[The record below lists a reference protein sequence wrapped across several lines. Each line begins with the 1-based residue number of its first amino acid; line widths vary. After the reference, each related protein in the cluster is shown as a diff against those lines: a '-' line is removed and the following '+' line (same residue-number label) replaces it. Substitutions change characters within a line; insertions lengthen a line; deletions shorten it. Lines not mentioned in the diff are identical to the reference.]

1 MHYFHKIFKL
11 LKKSERKKFI
21 MLIVLSLVMSL
32 IDMIGIASILPFMA
46 VLGNMDLLE
55 TNTFLNLFFQ
65 SVEVIGITEEQQFI
79 YFLGLLVFLLL
90 MFSLIFKSLTLYLQI
105 RFVYR
110 QEHSIGMMLIERYL
124 HQSYS
129 WFLNQNISELGKN
142 ILSEVSIVINQ
153 FLMTL
158 IHLISNTF
166 VVLVLLLMLIYIDPL
181 VAFTAIISLSILSGF
196 IFIFAKSYLDLI
208 GKKRLA
214 SNQVR
219 FSTIIEA
226 LAAFKEIKIG
236 GLKDIYINR
245 FGKDSKNFANYQTSA
260 NVISRLPRFGV
271 EALAFG
277 GMLLLLLFLINQKNS
292 ISSALPILAL
302 YALAGYRVI
311 PALQQAY
318 SSVTQMRYSVS
329 SLNQLYKDFIHI
341 TESKQESFVDAKKL
355 SFNKVIRLN
364 NINYNYPNSSSFNLR
379 NMNIEIKA
387 GSKVAF
393 IGSTG
398 SGKTTTI
405 DLILGLLQT
414 NSGSLE
420 VDNNIITDSNRR
432 AWQKNIGYV
441 PQNIYLADDTVAS
454 NIAFGIDHKK
464 IDYKAVERAAKI
476 ASIHEFIINDLPKKY
491 ETNVGERGI
500 RLSGGQL
507 QRIGIAR
514 AFYHNSKVIILDEAT
529 NALDDITEQSVM
541 DAIYSLDDDLTII
554 LIAHRL
560 NTIKKC
566 DQIFLLEKGEV
577 KAQGTYEELKYSNL
591 AFKKML
597 LI

>member
-21 MLIVLSLVMSL
+21 MLILLSLVMSL

-55 TNTFLNLFFQ
+55 TNKFLNLFFQ

-90 MFSLIFKSLTLYLQI
+90 IFSLIFKSLTLYLQI

-110 QEHSIGMMLIERYL
+110 QEHSIGMMLIESYL
-124 HQSYS
+124 HQPYS

-153 FLMTL
+153 FLMPL
-158 IHLISNTF
+158 INFISNTF

-181 VAFTAIISLSILSGF
+181 VAFTAIISLSILYGF

-311 PALQQAY
+311 PSLQQAY

-341 TESKQESFVDAKKL
+341 IESKQESFVDAKKL
-355 SFNKVIRLN
+355 SFNKLIRLN

-441 PQNIYLADDTVAS
+441 PQNIYLADDTIAS
-454 NIAFGIDHKK
+454 NIAFGIDHKQ

-541 DAIYSLDDDLTII
+541 DTIYSLDDDLTII

-560 NTIKKC
+560 NTIRKC

>member
-1 MHYFHKIFKL
+1 M
-11 LKKSERKKFI
+11 
-21 MLIVLSLVMSL
+21 
-32 IDMIGIASILPFMA
+32 
-46 VLGNMDLLE
+46 
-55 TNTFLNLFFQ
+55 
-65 SVEVIGITEEQQFI
+65 
-79 YFLGLLVFLLL
+79 
-90 MFSLIFKSLTLYLQI
+90 
-105 RFVYR
+105 
-110 QEHSIGMMLIERYL
+110 
-124 HQSYS
+124 
-129 WFLNQNISELGKN
+129 
-142 ILSEVSIVINQ
+142 
-153 FLMTL
+153 
-158 IHLISNTF
+158 
-166 VVLVLLLMLIYIDPL
+166 
-181 VAFTAIISLSILSGF
+181 
-196 IFIFAKSYLDLI
+196 
-208 GKKRLA
+208 
-214 SNQVR
+214 
-219 FSTIIEA
+219 
-226 LAAFKEIKIG
+226 
-236 GLKDIYINR
+236 
-245 FGKDSKNFANYQTSA
+245 
-260 NVISRLPRFGV
+260 
-271 EALAFG
+271 
-277 GMLLLLLFLINQKNS
+277 
-292 ISSALPILAL
+292 SSALPILAL